1 MISWK
6 SYQEI
11 LFLKICKLVK
21 LMLFCRNIVTS
32 NLIFFIVVLLGQE
45 NFVVAQNNLLKTE
58 SIRKKLYE
66 RMDER
71 KKSKT
76 LNKVSDKIFSGI
88 FSRVAD
94 SGSVW
99 IRIDNRSKYRKW
111 TFKLSKSNLNL
122 QRQEVRVWLKYVSP
136 KLSISHG
143 KEYNEWFLKK
153 SAYEL
158 QKMFYNRQVRVFY
171 DYSENLYRLDG
182 MLWSG
187 GTNINLWLIRN
198 GWSFYL
204 LGGALPPEHEEFIA
218 AENEARNKKLG
229 LWKEELQKD

>member
-1 MISWK
+1 MI
-6 SYQEI
+6 
-11 LFLKICKLVK
+11 
-21 LMLFCRNIVTS
+21 FCRI
-32 NLIFFIVVLLGQE
+32 LITATLFFFISLLGQE
-45 NFVVAQNNLLKTE
+45 QFVMAQSNLLKTE

-76 LNKVSDKIFSGI
+76 LSKVSENMFSGI
-88 FSRVAD
+88 FSRVTD
-94 SGSVW
+94 SESVW

-111 TFKLSKSNLNL
+111 TFKLSKKNLNL

-136 KLSISHG
+136 KLSVSHG

-158 QKMFYNRQVRVFY
+158 QKMFYNRQVRVVY
-171 DYSENLYRLDG
+171 DYSEKLYRLDG
-182 MLWSG
+182 ILWSG
-187 GTNINLWLIRN
+187 DTNINTWLIRN

-204 LGGALPPEHEEFIA
+204 LGEEPPPEHQEFLA
-218 AENEARNKKLG
+218 AENEAREKQVG
-229 LWKEELQKD
+229 LWKAELQKD